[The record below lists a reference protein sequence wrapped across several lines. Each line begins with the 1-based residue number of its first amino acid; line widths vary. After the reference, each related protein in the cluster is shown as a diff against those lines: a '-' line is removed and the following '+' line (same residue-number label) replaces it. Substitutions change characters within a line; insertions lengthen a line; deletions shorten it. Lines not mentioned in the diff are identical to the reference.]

1 MRRARRGRR
10 RGARET
16 PARRRGLRH
25 ARVVAKRGSE
35 RRDASR
41 RRAATR
47 EGVAR
52 RRRGAAPGA
61 ERATTSIDAPNDA
74 SDGRE
79 RRVEEPPED
88 DDARTV
94 PFERERRAS
103 TRFERVDEAR
113 EVPGREGKRKSD
125 SSGMTRTTDGTRGV
139 ADASREGWTTRA
151 RGASGRRR
159 TVGERWALDDAT
171 LGRGSFATVWR
182 ATCVK
187 TGAVVAVKEI
197 ACERLSKKLRES
209 LKLEVEVMRRM
220 RDENILRFIDMQS
233 SNETVYIVLEYCG
246 GGDLSQFIKRH
257 GRMEEIAARRFMLQL
272 ARGLKAMRKAQIVH
286 RDLKPQNLLLTS
298 NDLNAEL
305 KIADFGFAR
314 YIRDS
319 EGMADTVC
327 GSPLYMAPEV
337 LNYQRYDAKAD
348 LWSVG
353 AILFEM
359 LVGTVPF
366 TGQNQ
371 VQLLRNI
378 QKTEFKIPIH
388 IAQGLSAECI
398 DLLRGLLHRDA
409 ANRISFEEFFNHPFL
424 KAADVGVGI
433 PTKPGAQ
440 NSQGRISRSGCSDDS
455 ETMPFDMDVE
465 SASPSPTSMRLA
477 EQAQRPI
484 SRPVPTSTKV
494 QESGDK
500 MNIGGDYVLVSSPG
514 ASGPKSTAMRSP
526 SLGSSPLSRMS
537 LSPRD
542 GAGATFGG
550 RARMSLSPRDGAGAT
565 FGGRA
570 RMSRGTSPSSQPMTL
585 AARAQTQSQILVA
598 QLGVRVGVL
607 EKAAAVLRD
616 SSMEHWNAG
625 SKLEALSLGLISLAA
640 LRTAHRFASEIL
652 TTEQKSSSIALS
664 GTSASTSSADSSPTA
679 GSSMAVSAKRATVRI
694 GEAFQ
699 AAHTRA
705 EKAAAACNAAG
716 FDMNSA
722 LPDGMELVYQQI
734 CKLAKEGVREELA
747 ENKQTASDTYGRAQT
762 LLQFLIGEGPGLHIT
777 PPLVIDG
784 STHARLSQLS
794 ATLASRQNAL
804 DRGQRA

>member
-41 RRAATR
+41 PRAATR

-550 RARMSLSPRDGAGAT
+550 RARMS
-565 FGGRA
+565 
-570 RMSRGTSPSSQPMTL
+570 RGTSPSSQPMTL